1 MKRLF
6 FLASAFLVLALA
18 AIQGKAAVS
27 LSLLPQNAQ
36 VPVNGQL
43 QFVVNVSG
51 TTDSVVIWSVT
62 GTGCSGIT
70 CGMISDEGLY
80 TAPANAPS
88 PSNVTVTA
96 TSLADVTVTATSV
109 ITVGSS
115 STVSVG
121 VSPTQVVLA
130 TGGSSSFPPQLP
142 VLRTRQLPGESAV
155 LAA

>member
-6 FLASAFLVLALA
+6 LLASAVLVLALA
-18 AIQGKAAVS
+18 SIQATAAVS
-27 LSLLPQNAQ
+27 LSLLPQHPQ
-36 VPVNGQL
+36 VPVNGQI
-43 QFVVNVSG
+43 QFVATVSG

-70 CGMISDEGLY
+70 CGTVSDDGLY

-115 STVSVG
+115 STVSVE
-121 VSPTQVVLA
+121 VSPAQAVLA
-130 TGGSSSFPPQLP
+130 TGGSSSFPPKLP
-142 VLRTRQLPGESAV
+142 VLRTRQ
-155 LAA
+155 